1 MGISLGGEW
10 APFSNSDMVIELRT
24 RLVETCSVTFDD
36 GNVQVLNNNE
46 TRSGSDI
53 EIILSYGFILVYLFI
68 SCFVLFFNG
77 SRFWETFSQEN
88 QRKKSSLTF
97 RRPHAVIIKSEM

>member
-68 SCFVLFFNG
+68 SCFGVLSYCLCCIKPYQNFQKMQ
-77 SRFWETFSQEN
+77 SVI
-88 QRKKSSLTF
+88 F
-97 RRPHAVIIKSEM
+97 RSDAVL